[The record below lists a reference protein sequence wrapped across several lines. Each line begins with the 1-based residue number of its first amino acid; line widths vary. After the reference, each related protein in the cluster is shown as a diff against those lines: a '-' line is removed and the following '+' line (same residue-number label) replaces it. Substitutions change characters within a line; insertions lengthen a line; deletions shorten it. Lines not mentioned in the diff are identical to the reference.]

1 MFVGAKDLSWMSW
14 KFTVVMRVTVKKGS
28 EEGKQEKATVTAIIN
43 LLQVAIMLRDTEM
56 VKIII
61 ELVSNVSSSNSSMY
75 DYGITFP
82 PDDQETIKNLT
93 FNCIWIRGACAV
105 HLATFWHGESLAH
118 LLKIDPDFGNKR
130 TNNFNITP
138 LHIAAVQENTLITRL
153 LIHCK
158 VEVDSK
164 NFFGHTALH
173 DASLFGSV
181 NNVMILVFEGKAN
194 VLAKNEGGAMNPG
207 CSLGET
213 PLHHAKTGKIIRILL
228 SKTTPQKL
236 MEVDTIEGK
245 PLFDQILK
253 LQTAT
258 MSSYL
263 DLMVTSKKDL
273 EDDDPHLVFDLSMF
287 SKDTKKEA
295 NEMDKHLKLMDDSH
309 SKLLTHPVMKLKML
323 MKWHP
328 SVVPYFINFLIFFT
342 FLITFSGHA
351 LLTIDFLQCD
361 VHIGSDGKYRRIWN
375 IFSLKIQN
383 TELKH

>member
-1 MFVGAKDLSWMSW
+1 MFVDDKDLSWMSW
-14 KFTVVMRVTVKKGS
+14 KFTVAMRVTVRK
-28 EEGKQEKATVTAIIN
+28 EGKEERTTVTAIIN

-56 VKIII
+56 VKVIT
-61 ELVSNVSSSNSSMY
+61 ELISNLSPSNSSMY
-75 DYGITFP
+75 DYSITFL
-82 PDDQETIKNLT
+82 PDDQDKIQNLT
-93 FNCIWIRGACAV
+93 FNCLWINGACAV

-118 LLKIDPDFGNKR
+118 LLKINPDFGNKG
-130 TNNFNITP
+130 TKNLKITP

-158 VEVDSK
+158 VEIESK
-164 NFFGHTALH
+164 NCFGHTALH
-173 DASLFGSV
+173 DASRFGSV
-181 NNVMILVFEGKAN
+181 NNVMILVFEGNAN
-194 VLAKNEGGAMNPG
+194 VLAKSDFAVMG
-207 CSLGET
+207 SLGET

-236 MEVDTIEGK
+236 MEVDKIEGK
-245 PLFDQILK
+245 PLYDQILK
-253 LQTAT
+253 LSPAT

-287 SKDTKKEA
+287 EKGTTKKD
-295 NEMDKHLKLMDDSH
+295 NQMDKHWKLMEDSH
-309 SKLLTHPVMKLKML
+309 SKLLTHPVMKLFML

-351 LLTIDFLQCD
+351 LLTVDFLQCD
-361 VHIGSDGKYRRIWN
+361 VHIGSDGK
-375 IFSLKIQN
+375 
-383 TELKH
+383 

>member
-1 MFVGAKDLSWMSW
+1 
-14 KFTVVMRVTVKKGS
+14 VVMRVTVKKEG

-56 VKIII
+56 VKVII
-61 ELVSNVSSSNSSMY
+61 ELVSNVSPSNSSMY

-82 PDDQETIKNLT
+82 PDDHETIQNLT

-130 TNNFNITP
+130 TQNFNITP

-158 VEVDSK
+158 VEIDSK
-164 NFFGHTALH
+164 NCFGHTALH

-181 NNVMILVFEGKAN
+181 NNVMILVFEGNAN
-194 VLAKNEGGAMNPG
+194 VLAKNEGGSMRAG

-236 MEVDTIEGK
+236 MEVDNIEDK

-258 MSSYL
+258 MNSYL

-287 SKDTKKEA
+287 EKGTTKKA
-295 NEMDKHLKLMDDSH
+295 NQMDKHWKLMDDSH
-309 SKLLTHPVMKLKML
+309 SKLLTHPVMKLFML

-328 SVVPYFINFLIFFT
+328 SVVPYFINFLIFFA

-351 LLTIDFLQCD
+351 LLTVDFLQCD
-361 VHIGSDGKYRRIWN
+361 VHIGSDGK
-375 IFSLKIQN
+375 
-383 TELKH
+383 